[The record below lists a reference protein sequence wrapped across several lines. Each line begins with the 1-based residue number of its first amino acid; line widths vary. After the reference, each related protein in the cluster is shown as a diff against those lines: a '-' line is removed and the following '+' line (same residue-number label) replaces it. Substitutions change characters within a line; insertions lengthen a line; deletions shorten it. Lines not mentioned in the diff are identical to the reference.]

1 MINILKEL
9 DKILAKKSKD
19 NKDLYDRWI
28 DKCNELDE
36 VKKQNK
42 MLRDTLKEFNKEYG
56 KLKHN

>member
-9 DKILAKKSKD
+9 DRILAKKSKD

-36 VKKQNK
+36 IKDQNK
-42 MLRDTLKEFNKEYG
+42 MLKATLKEFSKEYG
-56 KLKHN
+56 KLNTK